1 MSKMKLIGLAVIWI
15 ASIALSFLFMRKA
28 SVRMNVCKATAFIV
42 KVACLI
48 VIPFILLSSWLYE
61 PLWGQIVLLIDLP
74 EATAN
79 LYKVLVWWVLL
90 ILTLLVTTGWCIVIF
105 RRNAGRILNTPST
118 SIMNDCSP
126 KDVPIHKWKDDILNR
141 GPFVEVLKTAIMR
154 ADVRNGA
161 EYIGVF
167 GEWGAGKTSVINL
180 LKHDMKADKS
190 AVFVDFDPW
199 YFRSAD
205 DAVDGF
211 MRVIADVAFRNGAYA
226 VGDSFSDYLQVLR
239 LRKTDADYGSIGLIL
254 EFVRWKFYNIF
265 LNVRR
270 HKILLMRH
278 LRLMPKR
285 IVVILDDLERM
296 PKADVSE
303 ILRTIKTNLN
313 LPNLVFLIVSSKRH
327 LLRAAAN
334 YLGDVEGRNE
344 EDEKECL
351 LKIVQYQFS
360 IPAVPQ
366 SDIMAFFKG
375 RLRQVLRETKY
386 SYDDYD
392 VETDNGDGYE
402 TAIMYVRTLRSAL
415 LLSNSVWEAL
425 AYLKKVS
432 PDGALNIHVGDLIA
446 LCAIRLID
454 EKFYNAL
461 PDLFFRFTKIY
472 TERWLLGST
481 EMPEHEFNSWM
492 STNTTEPFRDVDME
506 FLKKRLG
513 LEESQDKNGARVY
526 SLIGLLSSRQ
536 EMLSQYRLGSPECFR
551 EYFFDFS
558 STRRVAKEVIVEFIG
573 RIEKVEDVEDIFKR
587 ARLQQELPNLI
598 LSLEGLPQFSSDK
611 ITLHYFRQLFNLAWA
626 DFNDSEYSYLGFDG
640 FSDTIYTAIWRCAT
654 RYCGKYR
661 QPQEL
666 SNTLSNIA
674 HVGTLLFNATKETPE
689 PHLVWRILSY
699 EHGNYEKDKQIFQS
713 YNDTVPG
720 LISQSSLFSWRQYE
734 SIQVI
739 YLDTIEKFQQ
749 DNRLF
754 RDRELFDL
762 LRAWNICLLAKNDE
776 QRYKVF
782 QTLIADSLSSISN
795 VKNLTLFLTLS
806 EVHFNVVYIGEIK
819 FLPIDCVGAKRL
831 WGERNLRRISETFSA
846 NKKTLN
852 LTQRATAEALKYV
865 IDNKFDPVACDN
877 EHQISFIKEWAKR
890 NPGSSN
896 RCERKGGNPNV

>member
-1 MSKMKLIGLAVIWI
+1 MKLIGLAVIWI
-15 ASIALSFLFMRKA
+15 ASIALSFLFMRKV
-28 SVRMNVCKATAFIV
+28 SVRMNVCKVAAFIV

-74 EATAN
+74 EATTN

-90 ILTLLVTTGWCIVIF
+90 ILTILVTTGWCIVIF
-105 RRNAGRILNTPST
+105 RRNKGRILNTPST

-126 KDVPIHKWKDDILNR
+126 KDAPIHKWKDDILNR

-239 LRKTDADYGSIGLIL
+239 LRKTDTDYGSIGLIL
-254 EFVRWKFYNIF
+254 EFARWKFYHIF

-270 HKILLMRH
+270 HKILLIRH

-327 LLRAAAN
+327 LLKAAAN
-334 YLGDVEGRNE
+334 YLGDTEGRGE
-344 EDEKECL
+344 EEKECL

-366 SDIMAFFKG
+366 SDIMAFFKN
-375 RLRQVLRETKY
+375 RLRQVLKDTGY

-402 TAIMYVRTLRSAL
+402 TAALYVRTLRSAL

-432 PDGALNIHVGDLIA
+432 PDGALNIHIGDLIA
-446 LCAIRLID
+446 LCAIRLLD
-454 EKFYNAL
+454 EKFYKAL
-461 PDLFFRFTKIY
+461 PDLFSKFIKIY
-472 TERWLLGST
+472 TTRLIFDPP
-481 EMPEHEFNSWM
+481 EMLENEFVSWING
-492 STNTTEPFRDVDME
+492 NTTESCRADDME

-513 LEESQDKNGARVY
+513 LEESQNKSGAKVY
-526 SLIGLLSSRQ
+526 SLTGLLSSRQ

-558 STRRVAKEVIVEFIG
+558 STRHINKEIVMDFIE
-573 RIEKVEDVEDIFKR
+573 RIEKEENTEYIFNSVRK
-587 ARLQQELPNLI
+587 QQELPNLI
-598 LSLEGLPQFSSDK
+598 LSLEGLSQFSSDK
-611 ITLHYFRQLFNLAWA
+611 ITLHYFKQLFNLAWA
-626 DFNDSEYSYLGFDG
+626 DLNDYEYSYLGLDG
-640 FSDTIYTAIWRCAT
+640 FQDNIYSAIWRCVT

-661 QPQEL
+661 QPVEF

-674 HVGTLLFNATKETPE
+674 HAGSLLFNAIKETPE
-689 PHLVWRILSY
+689 PHLLWRILSY
-699 EHGNYEKDKQIFQS
+699 EHGNYERDKQIFQS
-713 YNDTVPG
+713 YNDMVPG
-720 LISQSSLFSWRQYE
+720 LVSQSSLFSWKQYE

-754 RDRELFDL
+754 KDRELFDL
-762 LRAWNICLLAKNDE
+762 LKAWNICLRAKNDE
-776 QRYKVF
+776 QRYKTF
-782 QTLIADSLSSISN
+782 QALVADSIVSISN
-795 VKNLTLFLTLS
+795 VVNLILFLIHS
-806 EVHFNVVYIGEIK
+806 EVDCNAVYIGKIK
-819 FLPIDCVGAKRL
+819 FLPIDCEGARRL
-831 WGERNLRRISETFSA
+831 WGEDNLSRISETFSS
-846 NKKTLN
+846 NDKTLN
-852 LTQRATAEALKYV
+852 QSQRATAVALKYV

-877 EHQISFIKEWAKR
+877 EHQITFIKEWAR
-890 NPGSSN
+890 QNPSN
-896 RCERKGGNPNV
+896 SI